1 MESKMYKNL
10 EEGRKILMDLYPERK
25 AEFEEICFCSS
36 RFDSIA
42 DALEDIMYNSDYYGA
57 ETDVNQYYMESLE
70 QEKQMRVLLHQAG
83 YAADAVNVGFYSG
96 NIYPLDTQD
105 FLFSKESLPEVVTVE
120 AVKGRLLELAE
131 KWLSHDGAIN
141 VYITT
146 SQVGRYPYEKDKDF
160 KDDDVEALLQ
170 ASEELDKC
178 FCVNINKDN
187 GALNFYPLAKQEKSE

>member
-1 MESKMYKNL
+1 MAKMYKNL

-25 AEFEEICFCSS
+25 AEFEEICFSSS
-36 RFDSIA
+36 RFDNLA
-42 DALEDIMYNSDYYGA
+42 EALEDIMYNNDYYGA

-83 YAADAVNVGFYSG
+83 YAADTVNVGFYSG

-105 FLFSKESLPEVVTVE
+105 YLFSKESLPEVVTVE

-131 KWLSHDGAIN
+131 KWLSHDGAIT
-141 VYITT
+141 VYIT
-146 SQVGRYPYEKDKDF
+146 
-160 KDDDVEALLQ
+160 KDDDIEALLQ

>member
-1 MESKMYKNL
+1 
-10 EEGRKILMDLYPERK
+10 
-25 AEFEEICFCSS
+25 
-36 RFDSIA
+36 
-42 DALEDIMYNSDYYGA
+42 MYNSDYYGA

-105 FLFSKESLPEVVTVE
+105 YLFSKESLPEVVTVE

-187 GALNFYPLAKQEKSE
+187 GALNFYPLVKQEKSE